1 MTHQE
6 ESPQNT
12 TTKHEQL
19 TLLFAHYGR
28 AIYVAQVLEQETINM
43 VAIDEIVTTQPELE
57 TEFDTIWAKY
67 DNSKK
72 MMGIM
77 TSLLQQAYEIDE
89 MDMEELKALLA
100 LKEDLANI
108 YFRFNDLT
116 AASDADA
123 ERMISDFA
131 GFNQRVQMINEKLS
145 LYREA
150 YNTKTGVTA
159 EQLAAAY
166 SVRKEES
173 QGSTVL

>member
-6 ESPQNT
+6 ESQENT

-43 VAIDEIVTTQPELE
+43 VAIDEIVTTQPESE
-57 TEFDTIWAKY
+57 TEYDTIWAKY

-89 MDMEELKALLA
+89 LDMEELKALLA
-100 LKEDLANI
+100 LKTDLANI

-116 AASDADA
+116 VATGADAD
-123 ERMISDFA
+123 RMISDFV

-159 EQLAAAY
+159 EQHAAAY
-166 SVRKEES
+166 AARKEEF